1 MSKYD
6 KLVTNAAGRIV
17 PTILNG
23 KPAVPYMG
31 IGKFKP
37 TGRTAAPLI
46 ATCADYPDDGNTVV
60 AGLKDALLRSGLK
73 DGRTRSTHHHGR
85 KGERVA
91 NPIFDIAKEMGVKD
105 LMWFPSASF

>member
-6 KLVTNAAGRIV
+6 KLVTNAAGRVV

-37 TGRTAAPLI
+37 TGRKAAPLI
-46 ATCADYPDDGNTVV
+46 AT
-60 AGLKDALLRSGLK
+60 
-73 DGRTRSTHHHGR
+73 
-85 KGERVA
+85 
-91 NPIFDIAKEMGVKD
+91 
-105 LMWFPSASF
+105 